1 MSEIEERLR
10 ELQQLRANETIT
22 EEEYRDRRE
31 AILDQLARV
40 EAPSTKGLNA
50 LQRVYLILGVMA
62 LVTIALFIGF
72 WVFSVVVA
80 VFSTWTG
87 TGTSSM
93 AGSISTYQAPSS
105 SQVNNEG
112 IGAQVTIEWIGDPAI
127 SATGEGEASTG
138 KRYIAIQM
146 AVENVGQRDLKAAD
160 FRLRTWDGDE
170 FEPKP
175 VPDIGASDLG
185 FLKNV
190 LIGERRAGVIAFEV
204 PEGAAVQWLRFRS
217 NPSGVEIVFGEE

>member
-1 MSEIEERLR
+1 VSEIEERLR

-31 AILDQLARV
+31 TILDQLSRV

-62 LVTIALFIGF
+62 LVTIVLFIGF
-72 WVFSVVVA
+72 WLFAVVLA
-80 VFSTWTG
+80 VFPTG

-93 AGSISTYQAPSS
+93 TGSISSYQAPSS
-105 SQVNNEG
+105 SQVNNES

-127 SATGEGEASTG
+127 STTGEGKASTG

-170 FEPKP
+170 FEPKL
-175 VPDIGASDLG
+175 VPDIGASDLS